1 MLKLLKIKN
10 FALLND
16 VEFELTKGFTVITG
30 ETGSGKSIL
39 LDALAFLL
47 GKRADV
53 GFIGSLSDKCVIEGK
68 FNLSTYHF
76 KEFFKEV
83 DWEYD
88 DETIVRREFSQNGRS
103 RTFVNDTPVLI
114 SDLKTFGDQLID
126 IHGQHSV
133 QLFNAQKF
141 YFDLIDGISGVLN
154 LRLDY
159 QTEYKKYITL
169 QNEIQFIES
178 KKEALLQEQE
188 FKLFKLNELTKL
200 ELKAGEQA
208 DLELELSSLSNAE
221 GVKNVVNT
229 VVNNLLNNE
238 FAALDGVKKSV
249 DELKKIEKINPQ
261 YATLLSRL
269 QDAWIELKDIAE
281 ECNQIETTLVM
292 DNDRLEWVDNRLSV
306 LFAVCKKYGVKDADD
321 LLVMFKELN
330 NELSD
335 NNDLEEDLENK
346 KQILAQLLMDLEKRC
361 GVMHTKRQKGIDL
374 LSQQVVTELKDL
386 KMPNSVLQ
394 IQLVP
399 TDFNIFGN
407 TDCNFLFSAN
417 KGATP
422 EKISKVA
429 SGGEM
434 SRLMLVFKK
443 ILSNYLSLPTII
455 FDEIDTGVSGDV
467 ASKMASMM
475 QDMAINTQLISITH
489 LPQVAGKANEHLKVW
504 KEHGEENTVAQI
516 KKLTKE
522 ERINELAAMLSGA
535 KITSAAIQNAKEILG
550 EA

>member
-159 QTEYKKYITL
+159 QTEYKKYIAL
-169 QNEIQFIES
+169 QKEIHFIES
-178 KKEALLQEQE
+178 KKQALLQEQE

-229 VVNNLLNNE
+229 VVNNLLNSE

-292 DNDRLEWVDNRLSV
+292 DNDRLEWVDNRLSA

-330 NELSD
+330 SELGD
-335 NNDLEEDLENK
+335 NNDLEDDLENK
-346 KQILAQLLMDLEKRC
+346 KQILAQLVMDLEKRC
-361 GVMHTKRQKGIDL
+361 GVMHIKRQKGIDL
-374 LSQQVVTELKDL
+374 LSQQVVAELKDL

-394 IQLVP
+394 IQLLP

-504 KEHGEENTVAQI
+504 KEHGAENTVAQI

>member
-159 QTEYKKYITL
+159 QTEYKKYIAL
-169 QNEIQFIES
+169 QKEIQFIES
-178 KKEALLQEQE
+178 KKQALLQEQE

-229 VVNNLLNNE
+229 VVNNLLNSE
-238 FAALDGVKKSV
+238 FAALDGIKKSV

-292 DNDRLEWVDNRLSV
+292 DNDRLEWVDNRLSA

-330 NELSD
+330 NELGD

-346 KQILAQLLMDLEKRC
+346 KQILAQLLMDLEKQC
-361 GVMHTKRQKGIDL
+361 VVIHAKRQKGIDL
-374 LSQQVVTELKDL
+374 LSQQVVTELNEL

-394 IQLVP
+394 IQLLP

>member
-159 QTEYKKYITL
+159 QTEYKKYIAL
-169 QNEIQFIES
+169 QKEIQFIES
-178 KKEALLQEQE
+178 KKQALLQEQE

-229 VVNNLLNNE
+229 VVNNLLNSE
-238 FAALDGVKKSV
+238 FAALDGIKKSV

-292 DNDRLEWVDNRLSV
+292 DNDRLEWVDNRLSA

-330 NELSD
+330 NELGD

-361 GVMHTKRQKGIDL
+361 VVIHAKRQKGIDL
-374 LSQQVVTELKDL
+374 LSQQVVTELNEL

-394 IQLVP
+394 IQLLP

>member
-53 GFIGSLSDKCVIEGK
+53 GFIGSVSDKCVIEGK

-159 QTEYKKYITL
+159 QTEYKKYIAL
-169 QNEIQFIES
+169 QKEIQFIES
-178 KKEALLQEQE
+178 KKQALLQEQE

-229 VVNNLLNNE
+229 VVNNLLNSE
-238 FAALDGVKKSV
+238 FAALDGIKKSV

-292 DNDRLEWVDNRLSV
+292 DNDRLEWVDNRLSA

-330 NELSD
+330 NELGD

-361 GVMHTKRQKGIDL
+361 VVIHAKRQKGIDL
-374 LSQQVVTELKDL
+374 LSQQVVTELNEL

-394 IQLVP
+394 IQLLP

>member
-1 MLKLLKIKN
+1 MLKQLKIKN

-68 FNLSTYHF
+68 FNLSSYNF

-114 SDLKTFGDQLID
+114 SDLKSFGDQLID

-133 QLFNAQKF
+133 QIFNAQKF
-141 YFDLIDGISGVLN
+141 YFDLIDSVSGMLSN
-154 LRLDY
+154 RLEY
-159 QTEYKKYITL
+159 QNVYKKYVAL
-169 QNEIQFIES
+169 QKEVQLIEN
-178 KKEALLQEQE
+178 KKQVLLQEQE
-188 FKLFKLNELTKL
+188 FKLFKLNELKKL

-208 DLELELSSLSNAE
+208 ELELELSNLSNAE
-221 GVKNVVNT
+221 GIKNAVSS

-238 FAALDGVKKSV
+238 FAALDAVKKSL
-249 DELKKIEKINPQ
+249 DDLKKIEKINPQ
-261 YATLLSRL
+261 YAILLNRL
-269 QDAWIELKDIAE
+269 QDSWIELKDIAE
-281 ECNQIETTLVM
+281 ECNQIELTLVM
-292 DNDRLEWVDNRLSV
+292 DNDRLEWVDNRLSA
-306 LFAVCKKYGVKDADD
+306 LYTVCKKYGVKDADD
-321 LLVMFKELN
+321 LLEMYNELN
-330 NELSD
+330 REIGD
-335 NNDLEEDLENK
+335 NNNLEEDLEAKKLQLNLLQVELDKLCVILNK
-346 KQILAQLLMDLEKRC
+346 NRKK
-361 GVMHTKRQKGIDL
+361 GVDVLT
-374 LSQQVVTELKDL
+374 QQVVKELVDL

-394 IQLVP
+394 IELLP
-399 TDFNIFGN
+399 TDYNLYGN

-417 KGATP
+417 KGSAP

-467 ASKMASMM
+467 ASKMATMM
-475 QDMAINTQLISITH
+475 LEMALNTQLISITH
-489 LPQVAGKANEHLKVW
+489 LPQVAGKANEHFKVW

-516 KKLTKE
+516 KKLNKE
-522 ERINELAAMLSGA
+522 ERINELAGMLSGSQ
-535 KITSAAIQNAKEILG
+535 ISSAAIQNAKEILG
-550 EA
+550 VV

>member
-1 MLKLLKIKN
+1 MLKQLKIKN

-53 GFIGSLSDKCVIEGK
+53 GFIGNLSDKCVIEGK
-68 FNLSTYHF
+68 FNLSTYNF
-76 KEFFKEV
+76 KDFFKDV

-114 SDLKTFGDQLID
+114 SDLKNFGDQLID

-141 YFDLIDGISGVLN
+141 YFDLIDGVAGVLN
-154 LRLDY
+154 DRLVY
-159 QTEYKKYITL
+159 QNIYKKFVSL
-169 QNEIQFIES
+169 
-178 KKEALLQEQE
+178 KKEIELIENKKQLLLQEQE
-188 FKLFKLNELTKL
+188 FKLFKLNELKKL
-200 ELKAGEQA
+200 DLKTGEQA

-221 GVKNVVNT
+221 GIKNAVNT
-229 VVNNLLNNE
+229 VVNNLLNND
-238 FAALDGVKKSV
+238 FAAVDAVKKSLE
-249 DELKKIEKINPQ
+249 ELKKIEKINPQ
-261 YATLLSRL
+261 YASLLNRL
-269 QDAWIELKDIAE
+269 QDTWIELKDIAE
-281 ECNQIETTLVM
+281 ECNQIEMTLVM

-306 LFAVCKKYGVKDADD
+306 LFATTKKYGVKDSED
-321 LLVMFKELN
+321 LLLMYNELN
-330 NELSD
+330 NEILES
-335 NNDLEEDLENK
+335 NDLEDDLINK
-346 KQILAQLLMDLEKRC
+346 KKHL
-361 GVMHTKRQKGIDL
+361 DL
-374 LSQQVVTELKDL
+374 LVEEMRKLCAVINKNRLKGVELLKQQVVKELSDL
-386 KMPNSVLQ
+386 KMPNSVLN
-394 IQLVP
+394 IELLP
-399 TDFNIFGN
+399 TDFNLYGN
-407 TDCNFLFSAN
+407 TDCVFLFSAN
-417 KGATP
+417 KGLVP

-455 FDEIDTGVSGDV
+455 FDEIDTGVSGEV
-467 ASKMASMM
+467 ASKMAAMM
-475 QDMAINTQLISITH
+475 QDMSVNTQLISITH
-489 LPQVAGKANEHLKVW
+489 LPQVAGKASEHLKVW
-504 KEHGEENTVAQI
+504 KEHGVENTVAQI

-535 KITSAAIQNAKEILG
+535 QITSAAIQNAKEILG
-550 EA
+550 VV

>member
-159 QTEYKKYITL
+159 QTEYKKYIAL
-169 QNEIQFIES
+169 QKEIHFIES
-178 KKEALLQEQE
+178 KKQALLQEQE

-292 DNDRLEWVDNRLSV
+292 DNDRLEWVDNRLSA

-330 NELSD
+330 SELGD
-335 NNDLEEDLENK
+335 NNDLEDDLENK
-346 KQILAQLLMDLEKRC
+346 KQILAQLVMDLEKRC

-374 LSQQVVTELKDL
+374 LSQQVVAELKDL

-489 LPQVAGKANEHLKVW
+489 LPQVAGKAKEHLKVW
-504 KEHGEENTVAQI
+504 KEHGAENTVAQI

>member
-126 IHGQHSV
+126 IHGQHSM

-159 QTEYKKYITL
+159 QAEYKKYIAL
-169 QNEIQFIES
+169 QKEIHFIES
-178 KKEALLQEQE
+178 KKQALLQEQE

-261 YATLLSRL
+261 YAILLSRL

-292 DNDRLEWVDNRLSV
+292 DNDRLEWVDNRLSA

-330 NELSD
+330 NELGD

-346 KQILAQLLMDLEKRC
+346 KQILAQLVMDLEKRC
-361 GVMHTKRQKGIDL
+361 EVMNTKRQNGIDL
-374 LSQQVVTELKDL
+374 LSEQVVAELNDL

-394 IQLVP
+394 IQLLP

-417 KGATP
+417 KGSSP
-422 EKISKVA
+422 EKISKIA

-467 ASKMASMM
+467 ASKMATMM
-475 QDMAINTQLISITH
+475 QDMAVNTQLISITH

-504 KEHGEENTVAQI
+504 KEHGMENTVAQI